1 MRCAVPI
8 AIALVAGLSFLAGCA
23 TPTATAAA
31 GGIDPQADRCL
42 REMSETLAAARQF
55 TFRYRV
61 ASELLLVEGRPVAA
75 ATERRVAVRRPD
87 GLAIT
92 LMSSAGR
99 RQLWF
104 DGQRFVSLDLA
115 RNAYA
120 QFDVRPN
127 IEELCVTLTRDYQV
141 DTPFV
146 RLILFADPYAAIRP
160 RLEGARYLGIESLG
174 GQKCHHL
181 ALAEPTRTWELWVAI
196 RPAAVPRRLTARFLD
211 DPQRPPLEAEFD
223 DWNLNARLADDLFE
237 PRVPAGAYEVELV
250 DLAGVP

>member
-1 MRCAVPI
+1 MRCAVPV
-8 AIALVAGLSFLAGCA
+8 ATALLAGLSFLTGCT
-23 TPTATAAA
+23 TPSSPAAA

-42 REMSETLAAARQF
+42 REMSRTLASARQF

-61 ASELLLVEGRPVAA
+61 QSELLLVEGRPVPA

-92 LMSSAGR
+92 LTSAAGR
-99 RQLWF
+99 RQIWF
-104 DGQRFVSLDLA
+104 DGRRFVNLDPA

-120 QFDVRPN
+120 RFDVQPN
-127 IEELCVTLTRDYQV
+127 IEELCLTLSRDYHV

-146 RLILFADPYAAIRP
+146 RLILFADPYGAIRP
-160 RLEGARYLGIESLG
+160 RLQGARYLGTESLG
-174 GQKCHHL
+174 GQMCHHL
-181 ALAEPTRTWELWVAI
+181 ALAEPTRTWELWIAT

-211 DPQRPPLEAEFD
+211 DPQRPALEAEFD
-223 DWNLNARLADDLFE
+223 DWNLSAQLADDRFE